1 AKERRNLA
9 LQTMAD
15 LQLIDIEDAE
25 EAKTKDI
32 NLQITERK
40 INPIY
45 HSYVDIVIKEA
56 EEKYGLSLEDLK
68 SSQYRIRTGINT
80 EAQDIAFEE
89 FQQDTYFPGNSMKN
103 VEGSFLMMEE
113 DTGQIAAAIGGRNFE
128 TFDYNRAV

>member
-1 AKERRNLA
+1 
-9 LQTMAD
+9 
-15 LQLIDIEDAE
+15 
-25 EAKTKDI
+25 
-32 NLQITERK
+32 
-40 INPIY
+40 

-128 TFDYNRAV
+128 TFDYNRAVKPVGQPGSTMKPLAVYAPALETGDFTPFSMLEDELREWDGK